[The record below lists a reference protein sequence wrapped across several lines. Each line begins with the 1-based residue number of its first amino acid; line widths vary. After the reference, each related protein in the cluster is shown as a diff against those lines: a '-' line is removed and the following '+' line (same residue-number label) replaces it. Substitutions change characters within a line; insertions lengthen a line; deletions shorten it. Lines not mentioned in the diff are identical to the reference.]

1 MAAFDLNRDD
11 ALESLDVIEEQLVG
25 APNKTEHV
33 KDKLAA
39 LAQAKRVRFPI
50 ANLYAKA
57 WAGEEPHAAAA
68 TQLLSAAG
76 LDPALGQ
83 DLEPGTELFL
93 CTEDEKFGTIKISGT
108 VNERGVI
115 RVLDVARQHGETIDR
130 DAWMGDRHN
139 EFALRLAIAE
149 RKRRNEGT
157 PRSRQQLHET
167 LEDLKEDGA
176 IHGWG
181 QNRLTSR
188 YIVAVDRDRRHTGLS
203 VADAWALVGRLRPSK
218 A

>member
-11 ALESLDVIEEQLVG
+11 ALESFDVIEEQLV
-25 APNKTEHV
+25 AVPNKTEHV

-39 LAQAKRVRFPI
+39 LAQAKRVAFPI

-108 VNERGVI
+108 VNESGVI
-115 RVLDVARQHGETIDR
+115 RVLDVARQATGATIDR
-130 DAWMGDRHN
+130 DVWMCSHHN
-139 EFALRLAIAE
+139 EFALRLAI
-149 RKRRNEGT
+149 KHRRDEGT
-157 PRSRQQLHET
+157 PRSRQQLHQT

-188 YIVAVDRDRRHTGLS
+188 YIIAVDRDRRHTGLS
-203 VADAWALVGRLRPSK
+203 TADAWALVGRLRPSK
-218 A
+218 V